1 MIGGEQYLHTSAPAA
16 VIRRNVAVLGN
27 ALCENCAVPAQPTVN
42 APYCPCFFESAEI
55 YDRVRSGLAK
65 RPGFFPENWPAVG
78 VPDPSLLSDLNLSI
92 PCDACYNEHAMP
104 FIWEIIASCL
114 PQ

>member
-1 MIGGEQYLHTSAPAA
+1 MIGGEQYLHTPAPAA

-27 ALCENCAVPAQPTVN
+27 AFCENCAVPAQPKVI
-42 APYCPCFFESAEI
+42 AQYCPCFFESEEI
-55 YDRVRSGLAK
+55 FNRVLSELAN
-65 RPGFFPENWPAVG
+65 RPCFIPENLPAAG

-92 PCDACYNEHAMP
+92 PCDARYNEHGMP
-104 FIWEIIASCL
+104 FIGEIISSCL